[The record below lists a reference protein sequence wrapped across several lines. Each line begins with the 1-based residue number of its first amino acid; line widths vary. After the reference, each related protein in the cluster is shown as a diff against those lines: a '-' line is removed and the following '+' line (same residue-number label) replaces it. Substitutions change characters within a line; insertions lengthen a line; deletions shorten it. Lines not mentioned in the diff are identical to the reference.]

1 MGGRGSSSGIKAN
14 PYLKI
19 NMQFFGRKSH
29 ELKLQKKE
37 YGKVI
42 REIDDIYYSKYEG
55 KSYVQHRSG
64 NYEYGLFVHG
74 FNQYTIISKR
84 KLR

>member
-1 MGGRGSSSGIKAN
+1 MGGRGGSSGIKAN

-42 REIDDIYYSKYEG
+42 REIDDVYY
-55 KSYVQHRSG
+55 
-64 NYEYGLFVHG
+64 
-74 FNQYTIISKR
+74 
-84 KLR
+84 

>member
-42 REIDDIYYSKYEG
+42 REIDDVYYSID
-55 KSYVQHRSG
+55 
-64 NYEYGLFVHG
+64 L
-74 FNQYTIISKR
+74 QYKCNTR
-84 KLR
+84 KNNNDT

>member
-1 MGGRGSSSGIKAN
+1 MGGRGGFSKIQ
-14 PYLKI
+14 PTIII
-19 NMQFFGRKSH
+19 NMQFFGRTPL
-29 ELKLQKKE
+29 ELRLPKKE

-42 REIDDIYYSKYEG
+42 REIDDVYYSKYEG
-55 KSYVQHRSG
+55 KSYVQHKSG

-74 FNQYTIISKR
+74 FNKYTIVSKR